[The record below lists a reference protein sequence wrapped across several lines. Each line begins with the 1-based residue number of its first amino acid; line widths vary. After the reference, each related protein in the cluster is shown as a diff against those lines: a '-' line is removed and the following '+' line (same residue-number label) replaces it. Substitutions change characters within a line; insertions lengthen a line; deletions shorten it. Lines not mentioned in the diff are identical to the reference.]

1 MKRAS
6 SIAWLFADSVDRV
19 AFLLITAEKRDREFD
34 VRRCFGFYGERFNA
48 LLGAPCAVCTRQRSS
63 PRYVVEE
70 LGAMREMAG
79 LKELWGLQDLAS
91 KTRQRRRRNRP
102 DLAFSKK
109 APFGESEPGIAS
121 LYVSVKHDRK
131 KDRAVVENRL
141 GGFKDEAC
149 RHLKEDIL
157 FPEIEK
163 FARASGADTSG
174 TIFC

>member
-6 SIAWLFADSVDRV
+6 SIAWLFSDSVDRV
-19 AFLLITAEKRDREFD
+19 AFLFITAERRDREFV
-34 VRRCFGFYGERFNA
+34 VRRCSRFRGERFNV
-48 LLGAPCAVCTRQRSS
+48 LLGAPCVVCTRQNPGWS
-63 PRYVVEE
+63 YAVEE

-91 KTRQRRRRNRP
+91 KTRRGRRRNRP
-102 DLAFSKK
+102 DLAFSKA
-109 APFGESEPGIAS
+109 APFGASEPGIAS

-141 GGFKDEAC
+141 GGFKNEAC
-149 RHLKEDIL
+149 WHLKEDIL

>member
-6 SIAWLFADSVDRV
+6 SIAGLFSDSVDRV
-19 AFLLITAEKRDREFD
+19 AFLFITAKRGDREFD
-34 VRRCFGFYGERFNA
+34 VRRCSGFYSERFNA
-48 LLGAPCAVCTRQRSS
+48 LLGAPCVVCTRQNPGRS
-63 PRYVVEE
+63 YAVEE
-70 LGAMREMAG
+70 LDAMRKMAG

-91 KTRQRRRRNRP
+91 KTRQRRGRNTP
-102 DLAFSKK
+102 HLAFSKT
-109 APFGESEPGIAS
+109 APFGASEPGIAS

-149 RHLKEDIL
+149 RRLKEDVL

-163 FARASGADTSG
+163 FARASGADTAG
-174 TIFC
+174 TVFC